1 MGGASAKDIT
11 TILPG
16 AIFPVLSQYS
26 CNGSWISVQDYRGL
40 TVEQATQRAYDIGDL
55 EEASLSKKFNPNDTV
70 KSCYKLESGLRLG
83 QEGIHA
89 CQLGPPPRQYFHRE

>member
-1 MGGASAKDIT
+1 M
-11 TILPG
+11 
-16 AIFPVLSQYS
+16 
-26 CNGSWISVQDYRGL
+26 QDYRGL

-55 EEASLSKKFNPNDTV
+55 EEAQLEQKFNPNDTV

-89 CQLGPPPRQYFHRE
+89 CQLGPFSSPIFFTENEASQRKITKTTSSARENGFSIF